1 MWLILCCFTQ
11 IVAYGVKASEC
22 TLPPASVED
31 ICVYGNDKP
40 FIPDG
45 VTFEFFG
52 YDSTTRSNV
61 YFCEECESSYV
72 SGAYLYVCIDEPTK
86 DYYWAIGPD
95 YKSCEIWSY
104 CYVGNSL
111 GPNYNFDINSCFN
124 AGNWDTYNAVESK
137 WENDYMSLSVCNPIC
152 YETDICP

>member
-31 ICVYGNDKP
+31 ICVYGNDKL

-45 VTFEFFG
+45 VTFEFFS
-52 YDSTTRSNV
+52 YDSATRANV
-61 YFCEECESSYV
+61 YFCEESS
-72 SGAYLYVCIDEPTK
+72 AYLYACISSNTN
-86 DYYWAIGPD
+86 DYYWQIGSD
-95 YKSCEIWSY
+95 YQSCSAWSS

-111 GPNYNFDINSCFN
+111 GPNYNFDIN
-124 AGNWDTYNAVESK
+124 
-137 WENDYMSLSVCNPIC
+137 
-152 YETDICP
+152 